1 MRKIIVT
8 FGLISGAIS
17 SLMMIALVTFGGRI
31 GFDRGAIIDTP
42 PSCSRS

>member
-17 SLMMIALVTFGGRI
+17 SLMMIALVTFGGSARQLQ
-31 GFDRGAIIDTP
+31 RLVRP
-42 PSCSRS
+42 QREH